1 MREQPTGPEL
11 LEAVAQFLREEVLPQ
26 LSGRTAYHLRVAA
39 NAVDL
44 VCRELLLGRAAG
56 EGEAARLAALLG
68 QTGEPAALNR
78 ALCHAIASEA
88 VDPADPALI
97 AHLWATTLAA
107 VAIDQPS
114 YATYRREAEEP
125 DAQP

>member
-1 MREQPTGPEL
+1 M
-11 LEAVAQFLREEVLPQ
+11 
-26 LSGRTAYHLRVAA
+26 
-39 NAVDL
+39 D
-44 VCRELLLGRAAG
+44 
-56 EGEAARLAALLG
+56 
-68 QTGEPAALNR
+68 
-78 ALCHAIASEA
+78 ASEA